1 MQKHVTTSKKK
12 KSRGSL
18 LVVIL
23 AALLF
28 LAGAAVFLYPPVSN
42 WLAEIHQS
50 DVIQEYEEK
59 LATEDEDF
67 YVAEWQRA
75 REYNESL
82 VGDPVHDPFIPGTGY
97 ALPDNYLECL
107 NVDGVM
113 GYIEIPK
120 IGVRLPIYHGTS
132 EEVLQ
137 EGVGHIE
144 STALPIGG
152 DFTHAVLTGHRGLP
166 NARLFTDLDQL
177 NIGDRFYLYIL
188 DEVLAYEVD
197 EINTVLPDELQ
208 ELRAIKGR
216 DLVTLITC
224 TPYGVNTHRLLVR
237 GTRIP
242 YVPEEAE
249 AYRQSVGMVSI
260 LGLDVRL
267 QYFGV
272 VAGGLLL
279 IIIIVVVFLVRR
291 RRRKAGGQD
300 AKWQK

>member
-1 MQKHVTTSKKK
+1 MQKQPAVGKTKKGGI
-12 KSRGSL
+12 SSAII
-18 LVVIL
+18 VFAV
-23 AALLF
+23 LLF
-28 LAGAAVFLYPPVSN
+28 LSGAAVFLYPAVSN

-50 DVIQEYEEK
+50 DVIQEYEEE
-59 LATEDEDF
+59 LATKDKNL
-67 YVAEWQRA
+67 YAAEWQKV

-82 VGDPVHDPFIPGTGY
+82 VGDPVRDPFVPGTGY
-97 ALPDNYLECL
+97 ALPNNYLECL
-107 NVDGVM
+107 NINGVM

-152 DFTHAVLTGHRGLP
+152 EFSHAVLTGHRGLP
-166 NARLFTDLDQL
+166 NAKLFTDLDQL
-177 NIGDRFYLYIL
+177 EIGDQFYLYIL

-197 EINTVLPDELQ
+197 KINTVLPDELQ
-208 ELRAIKGR
+208 ELRAVEGR
-216 DLVTLITC
+216 DLVTLVTC

-242 YVPEEAE
+242 YIPEEADE
-249 AYRQSVGMVSI
+249 YRQSVGLVSV

-267 QYFGV
+267 QYLGAA
-272 VAGGLLL
+272 AGGLLL
-279 IIIIVVVFLVRR
+279 IMIIVAVLLLRR
-291 RRRKAGGQD
+291 RRRRWRNEK
-300 AKWQK
+300 